1 MAYKILGGSHI
12 AYYDNTA
19 KGVGRGT
26 PDGQARKTTA
36 SKAGAFEAVLKSAE
50 NQTTTQK
57 STPQSPPSP
66 RISPPRMTAQAP
78 PATGTS
84 GAPEVATK
92 QNWTMTAPSATAPAG
107 KESMAAATT
116 SITPAKRRQG
126 AERSHTVKPGETI
139 WELAVKVYN
148 VDPEE
153 LQKLNNISDPRKL
166 QIGQLLR
173 IPGKL
178 QSTGKEEVVASW
190 YGAEHHGRPMA
201 NGDPFNMYAATIA
214 HKELPLGT
222 RVLLENPATGEK
234 VTATVT
240 DRGPYIAG
248 RDVDLSYR
256 LAQRLSLEHQG
267 VGSLTMEIL

>member
-1 MAYKILGGSHI
+1 MAYKILGGSNI

-19 KGVGRGT
+19 KDVGRGA
-26 PDGQARKTTA
+26 PDASARKIAA
-36 SKAGAFEAVLKSAE
+36 SKANGFEAVLKSAE
-50 NQTTTQK
+50 HQATTNK
-57 STPQSPPSP
+57 KAPQSPPAP
-66 RISPPRMTAQAP
+66 RFSPPVMEVQAP
-78 PATGTS
+78 PVSRAAS
-84 GAPEVATK
+84 AREVTIE
-92 QNWTMTAPSATAPAG
+92 QNRTVAALPVTAPAG
-107 KESMAAATT
+107 KDSVAAATIGT
-116 SITPAKRRQG
+116 TPTTRRQG
-126 AERSHTVKPGETI
+126 SERSHTVKPGDTI
-139 WELAVKVYN
+139 WKLAVKVYN
-148 VDPEE
+148 VDTEE
-153 LQKLNNISDPRKL
+153 IQKLNNISDPRKL
-166 QIGQLLR
+166 QIGQVLR

-201 NGDPFNMYAATIA
+201 NGAPFNMYAATIA

-256 LAQRLSLEHQG
+256 LAQRLSLEQQG